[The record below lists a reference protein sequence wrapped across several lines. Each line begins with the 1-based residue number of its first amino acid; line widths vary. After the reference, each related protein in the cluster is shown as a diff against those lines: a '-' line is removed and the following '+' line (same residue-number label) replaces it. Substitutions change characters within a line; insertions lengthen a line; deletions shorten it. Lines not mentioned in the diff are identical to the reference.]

1 MLTKLC
7 PRCGKRYPAT
17 GACSCRGNR
26 HKDYDKYHRSKLGRL
41 VYHSRDWAAVAKAVR
56 QRAAGLDEYAFAVDH
71 KVTMGYVAHHIVPLA
86 EAPERAY
93 DLGNLIYV
101 STRTHAMIHQEYDKS
116 PEDKRAMQMTLFAI
130 RGPGQKSFEV

>member
-1 MLTKLC
+1 
-7 PRCGKRYPAT
+7 
-17 GACSCRGNR
+17 
-26 HKDYDKYHRSKLGRL
+26 L
-41 VYHSRDWAAVAKAVR
+41 VYHSRYWAAVAKAVR
-56 QRAAGLDEYAFAVDH
+56 QRAAGLDEYAFAVDR
-71 KVTMGYVAHHIVPLA
+71 KITMGYVVHHIVPLA

-116 PEDKRAMQMTLFAI
+116 PEDKRAMQMTLFDI